1 MKHCVS
7 ALMLA
12 AATVVGAPD
21 FDSVSSKAKR
31 DLDAALAELA
41 AVQKQISEEKIP
53 LSRQMNAAEESVL
66 EKRKE
71 LDQRE
76 RDQANQMVDLGV
88 LKKQVEGR
96 TKQVEYLS
104 GLFNEF
110 ATAVES
116 RLHDAELKRY
126 ENTIRAAQAA
136 GDNKELEPVES
147 LEQQAA
153 VLGLALDRIGGL
165 LGGEVFEGKAVV
177 GGTIENGKFAVFGP
191 VAVFSADTTPI
202 AGTAKLNLNDE
213 WLTVSVPPEGMD
225 EGVKAILQSSS
236 GALPV
241 DTTMGDADKIA
252 STKETFYE
260 HAAKGGPTMIPLLG
274 LGVLAVLIGIFK
286 YFQIGFIRLA
296 RPRDIQI
303 IVDRVNQRNNKGAIE
318 HASRIRGPVGEML
331 HVAIE
336 HANEKKEY
344 IEEVLYEK
352 MLKVRPRLES
362 YLSVVAIAAAT
373 APLLGLL
380 GTVTGMINTFKV
392 ISVFGTGDPKTLS
405 GGISEALV
413 TTEFGLI
420 VAIPALLI
428 HAVISRKAKGVM
440 GAMEQISVAFIN
452 GVDPAICEEED
463 EPAPPATPISSEPP
477 PSVDTDSGGDTL
489 PDPQPA

>member
-1 MKHCVS
+1 MS
-7 ALMLA
+7 AFLLA
-12 AATVVGAPD
+12 ATTVIGAQD
-21 FDSVSSKAKR
+21 FNDVSSTAKQDLEKALK
-31 DLDAALAELA
+31 DLA

-53 LSRQMNAAEESVL
+53 LSRKMNMAEEAVL
-66 EKRKE
+66 AKRKE
-71 LDQRE
+71 LDNRE
-76 RDQANQMVDLGV
+76 REQANQMVDLGV
-88 LKKQVEGR
+88 LKNQVKGR
-96 TKQVEYLS
+96 SEQVGYLS

-110 ATAVES
+110 SQAVES
-116 RLHDAELKRY
+116 RLHEAEFSRY
-126 ENTIRAAQAA
+126 EETLQAGRAAAEDKSLAPAEALERQAA
-136 GDNKELEPVES
+136 T
-147 LEQQAA
+147 
-153 VLGLALDRIGGL
+153 LGLAIDRIDAL
-165 LGGEVFEGKAVV
+165 LGGEVFEGQAVA
-177 GGTIENGKFAVFGP
+177 GGAVEQGKFAVFGP
-191 VAVFSADTTPI
+191 VAVFSANTTDV
-202 AGTAKLNLNDE
+202 AGTAKRNLNSKE
-213 WLTVSVPPEGMD
+213 LSVTVPPAEMAGGIKGIT
-225 EGVKAILQSSS
+225 ESNI

-252 STKETFYE
+252 ATEETLYE

-274 LGVLAVLIGIFK
+274 LGVLAVLIGVFK

-303 IVDRVNQRNNKGAIE
+303 IVDRVNERNNGKAIE
-318 HASRIRGPVGEML
+318 HASRIRGPVGDML
-331 HVAIE
+331 KVAIE
-336 HANEKKEY
+336 HSNEKKEY

-352 MLKVRPRLES
+352 MLKVRPRLEA
-362 YLSVVAIAAAT
+362 YLPVVAIAAAT

-452 GVDPAICEEED
+452 GVDPTICDEEE
-463 EPAPPATPISSEPP
+463 PAAPTPPNTPAATPEPP
-477 PSVDTDSGGDTL
+477 PEANAEGDDEAL